1 MTSLLLYFLNQN
13 PVMMALL
20 GLSVLCLAAILDR
33 ILFWI
38 SSALRYRPLP
48 AVLRAENVD
57 GLDLYKKELDSRKN
71 RHYSQEILLISLQQP
86 TNRSLI
92 MQTASEQVELMTLRL
107 GILDVIAKMSPL
119 VGILGTVIGM
129 AVSFGGISE
138 IVTASP
144 AAISQGISLALQTTA
159 WGLVISI
166 VATTASAVFR
176 KFTRTASLKMGRL
189 ICEYGKLSS

>member
-1 MTSLLLYFLNQN
+1 MNSFVLYFFNQN
-13 PVMMALL
+13 PVMMGLL
-20 GLSVLCLAAILDR
+20 GLSILCLAAILDR
-33 ILFWI
+33 VLFWT

-48 AVLRAENVD
+48 AVLRTNNVD
-57 GLDLYKKELDSRKN
+57 DLDVYQQELDSRKH

-86 TNRSLI
+86 TNRSLL
-92 MQTASEQVELMTLRL
+92 MQTAAEQVELMSLRL

-144 AAISQGISLALQTTA
+144 AAISQGISIALKTTA
-159 WGLVISI
+159 CGLIISI
-166 VATTASAVFR
+166 IATTASAVFR
-176 KFTRTASLKMGRL
+176 KFTRTATVKMGRL
-189 ICEYGKLSS
+189 ICEYGKPSS

>member
-1 MTSLLLYFLNQN
+1 
-13 PVMMALL
+13 
-20 GLSVLCLAAILDR
+20 
-33 ILFWI
+33 
-38 SSALRYRPLP
+38 
-48 AVLRAENVD
+48 
-57 GLDLYKKELDSRKN
+57 
-71 RHYSQEILLISLQQP
+71 
-86 TNRSLI
+86 